1 MSSMVSE
8 PGPIPSEKR
17 PLLLNKEQITEKI
30 DANSEIQTTL
40 ETYESMSTSAQNLDI
55 PVSEMMKQ
63 LIEVTE
69 MISQVRIQQCTLEQI
84 NDTSVSQAVKEFD
97 EPCKVLSRDRPQRLF
112 NIIVGM
118 NQDATDKTRNTGRER
133 SGNQTMT
140 EGMSIDKCELS
151 MERECDVSVLI
162 KQICTGSDI
171 MSQCV
176 LCLSGMTDQLRRK
189 DGTLHETDRDIAR
202 CCWCVLRERGLGQR
216 EDVRF

>member
-1 MSSMVSE
+1 
-8 PGPIPSEKR
+8 
-17 PLLLNKEQITEKI
+17 
-30 DANSEIQTTL
+30 
-40 ETYESMSTSAQNLDI
+40 MSTSEQNLDI

-69 MISQVRIQQCTLEQI
+69 IISQDRIQQCTLEQI
-84 NDTSVSQAVKEFD
+84 NDTSVSQALKELD

-112 NIIVGM
+112 DVIVGM

-140 EGMSIDKCELS
+140 EVMSIGKCELS
-151 MERECDVSVLI
+151 MERECDVNVLI
-162 KQICTGSDI
+162 KQIYTGFDKCPSVFLWYDR
-171 MSQCV
+171 SVAAQ
-176 LCLSGMTDQLRRK
+176 

-202 CCWCVLRERGLGQR
+202 CCWCVLRERGLGLR